1 MTAAILAAPRPR
13 AWLAPLGAVFGG
25 AGALRAE
32 LYRRGLL
39 SRARLGSPV
48 ISIGNLAVGG
58 RGKTPLVARTAAL
71 LRDAGRPVAV
81 LSRGYGGTFRG
92 EALVVS
98 DGSRVLADAGQ
109 AGDEPVMLAHA
120 LPGVAIAVG
129 RDRAIVGRAVEAAMG
144 PRVHVLD
151 DGFQHLRLFR
161 DLDIVCVDA
170 EDLRERPLPAGS
182 LRERPSALARAD
194 LIAVSGEREEEAR
207 AACALVAERVG
218 AARVLRV
225 RRVPAGFTDV
235 SGAPVCAPRRVFLL
249 TGIARPERVA
259 ADLGGQGIEVA
270 GRAAF
275 PDHHRFRADELQAA
289 LRDAEKGGVDAIV
302 TTAKDAQRLPV
313 MAGPVPVLVFRVRC
327 EIDDEARYRERLL
340 AVAGGA

>member
-58 RGKTPLVARTAAL
+58 RGKTPLVERTAAL

-81 LSRGYGGTFRG
+81 LSRGYGGAFRG
-92 EALVVS
+92 ETLVVS
-98 DGSRVLADAGQ
+98 DGTRVLADARE

-120 LPGVAIAVG
+120 LPGVVVAVG
-129 RDRAIVGRAVEAAMG
+129 RDRAVVGRAVEAAMG
-144 PRVHVLD
+144 PHVHVLD

-161 DLDIVCVDA
+161 DLDVVCVDA

-182 LRERPSALARAD
+182 LRERPSALSRAD
-194 LIAVSGEREEEAR
+194 LVAVSGEREEDAR
-207 AACALVAERVG
+207 AACARVAEQVG
-218 AARVLRV
+218 AARVFRV
-225 RRVPAGFTDV
+225 RRASAGFTDLA
-235 SGAPVCAPRRVFLL
+235 GAPVPAP
-249 TGIARPERVA
+249 
-259 ADLGGQGIEVA
+259 
-270 GRAAF
+270 
-275 PDHHRFRADELQAA
+275 
-289 LRDAEKGGVDAIV
+289 
-302 TTAKDAQRLPV
+302 
-313 MAGPVPVLVFRVRC
+313 
-327 EIDDEARYRERLL
+327 
-340 AVAGGA
+340 GACSC

>member
-1 MTAAILAAPRPR
+1 VTAAILAAPRPR

-32 LYRRGLL
+32 LYRRGLF

-58 RGKTPLVARTAAL
+58 RGKTPLVERTAAL

-92 EALVVS
+92 ETLVVS
-98 DGSRVLADAGQ
+98 DGTRVLADARL

-120 LPGVAIAVG
+120 LPGVVVAVG
-129 RDRAIVGRAVEAAMG
+129 RDRALVGRAVEAAMG

-161 DLDIVCVDA
+161 DLDVVCVDA

-182 LRERPSALARAD
+182 LRERPSALSRAD
-194 LIAVSGEREEEAR
+194 LVAVSGEREEEAR

-218 AARVLRV
+218 AARVFRV
-225 RRVPAGFTDV
+225 RRVPAGFTDLA
-235 SGAPVCAPRRVFLL
+235 GAPVAAPRRVFLL
-249 TGIARPERVA
+249 TGIARPERVT
-259 ADLGGQGIEVA
+259 ADLERQGTRVA
-270 GRAAF
+270 GQAAF
-275 PDHHRFRADELQAA
+275 PDHHRFRADELEAA
-289 LRDAEKGGVDAIV
+289 VREAETVGVEAIV
-302 TTAKDAQRLPV
+302 TTAKDAERLPA
-313 MAGPVPVLVFRVRC
+313 MARSVPVFVFRVRC
-327 EIDDEARYRERLL
+327 EIDEEGRYRERLL